1 MPRSRHTSRKAP
13 QPPRRFTPPPRKITP
28 PPIPP
33 AVRRKQ
39 IRRGY

>member
-1 MPRSRHTSRKAP
+1 MPRSRHTPRKAP
-13 QPPRRFTPPPRKITP
+13 VLPRRFTPPPRKITP